1 MSVDPRK
8 RRTSR
13 RVVVVVLLLA
23 LVAGACGG
31 GSAEPSGSEP
41 AAAPSESDGSFPVTL
56 STANGK
62 MTIEERPVRI
72 VSLSPTATE
81 MLFAIEAGDQVI
93 AADDNSNFPA
103 DAPTT
108 KLSGFEPNVEAIAD
122 YDPDLVVVS
131 STGEV
136 VKALSTLGIPV
147 LVQSAA
153 ADLDDSY
160 EQIEQLGT
168 ATGHEPE
175 AAELVDSMSSEIE
188 EIASSVPESDDDLTY
203 FHELDDAF
211 FTVTSDTFIGE
222 IYSLLGL
229 RNIADRAQGAESGYP
244 QLSVEYIVDADPDLI
259 FLADTKCC
267 DQSQET
273 VSKRAGWDQIS
284 AVENG
289 AVVELDD
296 DIASRWG
303 PRVVDFLR
311 TVAAEVAELQEA
323 D

>member
-1 MSVDPRK
+1 MFGTLWN
-8 RRTSR
+8 RRAV
-13 RVVVVVLLLA
+13 RVAVVVLVA
-23 LVAGACGG
+23 LSAQGCGG
-31 GSAEPSGSEP
+31 GGDSPAAEP
-41 AAAPSESDGSFPVTL
+41 AAAPSEAGGDFPVTL
-56 STANGK
+56 ASATGK
-62 MTIEERPVRI
+62 VTLEERPERI

-108 KLSGFEPNVEAIAD
+108 ELSGFEPNVEAIAD
-122 YDPDLVVVS
+122 HDPDLVVVS
-131 STGEV
+131 STGQV
-136 VKALSTLGIPV
+136 VKALTTLGIPV
-147 LVQSAA
+147 LVQPAA
-153 ADLDDSY
+153 ADLNDSY
-160 EQIEQLGT
+160 EQISQLGI
-168 ATGHEPE
+168 ATGHETE
-175 AAELVDSMSSEIE
+175 AEGLVDSMRTEIE
-188 EIASSVPESDDDLTY
+188 EIVSSVPEFDNEPTY
-203 FHELDDAF
+203 YHELDDAF
-211 FTVTSDTFIGE
+211 FTVTSDTFIGQ

-273 VSKRAGWDQIS
+273 VAKRAGWDHIS
-284 AVENG
+284 AVENE

-296 DIASRWG
+296 DVASRWG

-311 TVAAEVAELQEA
+311 TVAAELEELEEA
-323 D
+323 A

>member
-1 MSVDPRK
+1 MWGTLWKLRAL
-8 RRTSR
+8 
-13 RVVVVVLLLA
+13 RVAVVA
-23 LVAGACGG
+23 LVALSAASCGG
-31 GSAEPSGSEP
+31 GDGDRRAEP
-41 AAAPSESDGSFPVTL
+41 AAAPSEVESDFPVTIA
-56 STANGK
+56 TDNGK
-62 MTIEERPVRI
+62 ITLEKRPERI

-81 MLFAIEAGDQVI
+81 MLFAIAAGDQVI

-108 KLSGFEPNVEAIAD
+108 ELSGFEPNVEAIAD

-131 STGEV
+131 ATGQV
-136 VKALSTLGIPV
+136 VKALTTLGIPV
-147 LVQSAA
+147 LVQPAA

-160 EQIEQLGT
+160 EQISQLGI
-168 ATGHEPE
+168 ATGHEIE
-175 AAELVDSMSSEIE
+175 AEELVDSMRSEIE
-188 EIASSVPESDDDLTY
+188 EIVSSVPEFDSEPTY
-203 FHELDDAF
+203 YHELDDAF
-211 FTVTSDTFIGE
+211 FTVTSDTFIGQ

-229 RNIADRAQGAESGYP
+229 HNIADRAEGAESGYP

-273 VSKRAGWDQIS
+273 VAKRAGWDHIS
-284 AVENG
+284 AVETG

-296 DIASRWG
+296 DVASRWG

-311 TVAAEVAELQEA
+311 TVAAELQELDEA
-323 D
+323 A

>member
-1 MSVDPRK
+1 MFVDPRK
-8 RRTSR
+8 RRHPR
-13 RVVVVVLLLA
+13 RVVVAVLLLA
-23 LVAGACGG
+23 LIASACGG
-31 GSAEPSGSEP
+31 GSAEPSGGDP
-41 AAAPSESDGSFPVTL
+41 GAAPSQSDADFPVTL
-56 STANGK
+56 STTNGK
-62 MTIEERPVRI
+62 VTLEDRPGRI

-81 MLFAIEAGDQVI
+81 ILFAIEAGDQVI

-108 KLSGFEPNVEAIAD
+108 ELSGFEPNVEAIAD

-131 STGEV
+131 STGQV
-136 VKALSTLGIPV
+136 VKALTTLGIPV
-147 LVQSAA
+147 LVQPAA
-153 ADLDDSY
+153 ADLEDSY
-160 EQIEQLGT
+160 DQISQLGT

-175 AAELVDSMSSEIE
+175 AEELVDSMKSEIE
-188 EIASSVPESDDDLTY
+188 EIVSSVPESDGDLTY

-273 VSKRAGWDQIS
+273 VSERAGWDQIS

-311 TVAAEVAELQEA
+311 TAAAEVAKLQEA

>member
-1 MSVDPRK
+1 MWGTLWK
-8 RRTSR
+8 RPAC
-13 RVVVVVLLLA
+13 RVAVITLIAVSA
-23 LVAGACGG
+23 ASCGG
-31 GSAEPSGSEP
+31 GGERPDAQP
-41 AAAPSESDGSFPVTL
+41 AAAPSEAEGNFPVTI
-56 STANGK
+56 SAANGK
-62 MTIEERPVRI
+62 ITLEERPERI

-81 MLFAIEAGDQVI
+81 MLFAVEAGDQVI

-108 KLSGFEPNVEAIAD
+108 ELSGFEPNVEAIAG

-131 STGEV
+131 ATGQV
-136 VKALSTLGIPV
+136 VKALTTLGIPV
-147 LVQSAA
+147 LVQPAA

-160 EQIEQLGT
+160 EQILQLGI
-168 ATGHEPE
+168 ATGNENE
-175 AAELVDSMSSEIE
+175 AEALVDSMRSEIE
-188 EIASSVPESDDDLTY
+188 EIVSSVPEFGSEPTY
-203 FHELDDAF
+203 YHELDDAF
-211 FTVTSDTFIGE
+211 FTVTSNTFIGQ

-267 DQSQET
+267 DQSQQT
-273 VSKRAGWDQIS
+273 VAERAGWDRIS
-284 AVENG
+284 AVEND

-311 TVAAEVAELQEA
+311 TVAAELQELDEA
-323 D
+323 A